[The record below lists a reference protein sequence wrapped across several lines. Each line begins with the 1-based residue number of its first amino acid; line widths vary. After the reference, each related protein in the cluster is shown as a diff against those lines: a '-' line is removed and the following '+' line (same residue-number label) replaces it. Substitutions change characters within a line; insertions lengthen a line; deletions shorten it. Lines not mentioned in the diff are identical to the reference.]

1 MTSIKK
7 IIFKPF
13 IQMLKH
19 VKTLLQRI
27 KQIEQKL
34 IETEIYVCEL
44 FNIKTFLIS
53 LTYSHNRIN

>member
-53 LTYSHNRIN
+53 LTY